1 MHRAQ
6 VVALRSLAC
15 GRAGPSITLPSAVL
29 RSSAVELMGS
39 GLDGVPFDRFI
50 NAVGELLQAPLP
62 GGLKIAVEPV
72 PLAQVEQAW
81 ARDDSGRRIVF
92 TVEAPQ

>member
-6 VVALRSLAC
+6 VAALGSLAC
-15 GRAGPSITLPSAVL
+15 GRVGPNITLPSAVL

-39 GLDGVPFDRFI
+39 GIGSLPVDRFI
-50 NAVGELLQAPLP
+50 NAVGELLQAALP
-62 GGLKIAVEPV
+62 GGFKIAVEPV